1 MKWNLNNIYIMLC
14 TFKMGFCT
22 FENFFWNL
30 TEDEMKSEQYMNSLL
45 GIFHLFSCLSTLDTS
60 RARLQLPIARKLQ

>member
-1 MKWNLNNIYIMLC
+1 M
-14 TFKMGFCT
+14 
-22 FENFFWNL
+22 E
-30 TEDEMKSEQYMNSLL
+30 SEQYMNSLL